1 MVFEKKQFILLLVT
15 VCICMWWNTDSE
27 AFSLVHKLP
36 VSFIFDKKRH
46 AYILNQYICLHRQC
60 KALDDIVGGIYASS
74 VQSFIYVPQTVIE
87 YGSLG
92 PAKNTGEMLSI
103 LHQN

>member
-1 MVFEKKQFILLLVT
+1 
-15 VCICMWWNTDSE
+15 MWWNTDSE
-27 AFSLVHKLP
+27 AFSLVYKLP

-92 PAKNTGEMLSI
+92 PAKTLVNCYQYCTRIRAAL
-103 LHQN
+103 QNYFLY